1 MNTPCL
7 VLSTVSSP
15 DAAITIAKFLVEKE
29 LAACVNIVP
38 GIESIYKWQGKLCQ
52 EKELLVIIKTSTE
65 VYPNLEASLRAVHPY
80 EIPEIVMIPISAGS
94 RDYLDWILRSVR
106 QIS

>member
-15 DAAITIAKFLVEKE
+15 DAAVTIAKLLVEKE

-38 GIESIYKWQGKLCQ
+38 GIESIYKWEGKLCQ
-52 EKELLVIIKTSTE
+52 EKELLLIIKASTE
-65 VYPNLEASLRAVHPY
+65 VYPDLEASLRAVHPY
-80 EIPEIVMIPISAGS
+80 EIPEIVMIPISVGS
-94 RDYLDWILRSVR
+94 RDYLDWILHCVR
-106 QIS
+106 PIS